1 MFRLGAGT
9 GLGLGVGLIPLV
21 GFVAVLDREVL

>member
-21 GFVAVLDREVL
+21 GFVAVLDRAVL